1 MRQILKHFKF
11 KYCFRKLPKR
21 HVYSKCCF
29 DERKIS
35 SVKKWKVQANLA
47 NRWKLGTQ
55 LWNAILWSTGTTNVD
70 VKLYFQEET
79 GGEELRLY
87 GKNGKVVW
95 KNKGYG
101 KATKLILHDDGNLV
115 MCNTCDKPTWDTGTY
130 EDWLMLIVF

>member
-1 MRQILKHFKF
+1 MTRGKFRQSKNG
-11 KYCFRKLPKR
+11 KYKLTLQT
-21 HVYSKCCF
+21 
-29 DERKIS
+29 DGNLELS
-35 SVKKWKVQANLA
+35 S
-47 NRWKLGTQ
+47 G
-55 LWNAILWSTGTTNVD
+55 NAILWSTGTTNVD
-70 VKLYFQEET
+70 VKLYFQKET